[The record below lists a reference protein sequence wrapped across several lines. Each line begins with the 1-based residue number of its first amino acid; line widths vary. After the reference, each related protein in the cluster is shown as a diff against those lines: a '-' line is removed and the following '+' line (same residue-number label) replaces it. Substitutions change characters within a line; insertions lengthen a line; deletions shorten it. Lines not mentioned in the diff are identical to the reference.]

1 MSRSF
6 DHAIRWMELAKAQYD
21 QLGDVVVDVCKALGN
36 VTLQDVDVALS
47 QVARKQNVAERDSR
61 ITQLTREKE
70 ELQAQLRKT
79 ERELK
84 LEQSKS

>member
-6 DHAIRWMELAKAQYD
+6 DHAIRWMELAKPQYD
-21 QLGDVVVDVCKALGN
+21 HLEDVVVDVCKALGD
-36 VTLQDVDVALS
+36 VTLQDVDIALS
-47 QVARKQNVAERDSR
+47 QVARKQDMAERDSR
-61 ITQLTREKE
+61 ITQLTWEKE

-84 LEQSKS
+84 LE